1 MLLTCVRLRSSL
13 GFCPT
18 GNLQYIEIG
27 KKIVFIGVCVCE
39 HSLHSL
45 LIDSL
50 SAGRGVDRLFPP
62 R

>member
-50 SAGRGVDRLFPP
+50 CGTRS
-62 R
+62 